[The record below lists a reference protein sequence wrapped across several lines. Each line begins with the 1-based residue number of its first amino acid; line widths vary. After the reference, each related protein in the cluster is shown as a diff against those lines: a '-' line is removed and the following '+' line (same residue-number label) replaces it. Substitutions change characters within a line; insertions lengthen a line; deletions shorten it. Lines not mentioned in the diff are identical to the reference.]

1 MAALAALAVLTML
14 SVQGCDPGTAAQATP
29 GTAHAVTIAAAQAVY
44 QAYLTNSDQAAA
56 DGNRIAGLADVS
68 DAQWETVHAQY
79 NALASTDVPVPRY
92 QYGSPDFYVPALSG
106 YPRWFAVSVP
116 RRPLGGNASGNV
128 EVTTLMVFEKA
139 KPSAVWTLDGTT
151 ALQAGQSLPMVTR
164 DSAGYAT
171 ALPAHDQNLLLPPDV
186 VGATQAAVVD
196 DGPAS
201 AAAAVV
207 TPGPQT
213 TGLYAQESA
222 YASTQKASGRQYLWL
237 MQGASF
243 PEFALRLAD
252 GGALVL
258 YGIYL
263 NTTTQHPNLTMGPP
277 IPVPA
282 NFAPLLPARTQ
293 IGYHAVYANWTY
305 QFAAIDPPATAHNQK
320 LTVIAA
326 TGGPSYG
333 HAY

>member
-1 MAALAALAVLTML
+1 MAALAALAALTML
-14 SVQGCDPGTAAQATP
+14 SVQGCDTGTAAQATP
-29 GTAHAVTIAAAQAVY
+29 HATHDLTIAAAQAAY
-44 QAYLTNSDQAAA
+44 QAYLTNSDQSAASA
-56 DGNRIAGLADVS
+56 TRTTGLADVS
-68 DAQWETVHAQY
+68 DAQWEIVHAQY
-79 NALASTDVPVPRY
+79 SALASADIPVPRY
-92 QYGSPDFYVPALSG
+92 QYGSPDFYVPALTG

-116 RRPLGGNASGNV
+116 RRPLGGSATSNAD
-128 EVTTLMVFEKA
+128 VTTLMVFEKA
-139 KPSAVWTLDGTT
+139 KPSSVWTLDGTA
-151 ALQAGQSLPMVTR
+151 ALQPGQSLPAITR

-171 ALPAHDQNLLLPPDV
+171 ALATHDQNLLLPPDV
-186 VGATQAAVVD
+186 VGATHAAVVD

-201 AAAAVV
+201 AAAAVIA
-207 TPGPQT
+207 PGPQT
-213 TGLYAQESA
+213 TGLHAQQSA
-222 YASTQKASGRQYLWL
+222 YASAQKASGLAYTWL

-243 PEFALRLAD
+243 PVFALRLAD

-258 YGIYL
+258 YGVYL
-263 NTTTQHPNLTMGPP
+263 NTTNEHLNLIPGPP

-282 NFAPLLPARTQ
+282 NFTPLLAARTE

-320 LTVIAA
+320 LSVIAG